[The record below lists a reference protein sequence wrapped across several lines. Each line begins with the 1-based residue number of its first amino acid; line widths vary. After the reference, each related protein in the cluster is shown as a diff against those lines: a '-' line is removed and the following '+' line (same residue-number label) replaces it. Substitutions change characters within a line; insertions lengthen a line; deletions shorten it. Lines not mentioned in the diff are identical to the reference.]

1 MPVRVKGIHI
11 INPAPFFNQL
21 LALLKPFLKKELLD
35 ELHFH
40 MDIKNLFPYIQQDAL
55 PSDYGGSF
63 HSIKKAHGSY
73 YLNTI
78 LIIFKLLE
86 DFFLTEISYNRVKEN
101 REFFMDDERTRRANE
116 KLRRG
121 QTKVQDD
128 MYGLDGSFKK
138 LAFD

>member
-101 REFFMDDERTRRANE
+101 REFFMDDERTRRVNE